1 MTRRTNTLGK
11 TNTLLALFVLVALAS
26 ALAGACGSEEAQGN
40 GKEGGSE
47 EAQEKTA
54 KASSEQG
61 SGGDLT
67 YIGSKPKLVYGT
79 SYVGPLTE
87 IFGDVYI
94 GQKDFVASNTVV
106 RAAPGNV
113 VEIGDESNV
122 QDNVTVR
129 AYHDSIT
136 VGDRTSLTHHAVVE
150 DSEVGDSVFV
160 GYGSEVRGSK
170 VGDGAFIYHDARIEG
185 VEVPDKSFVGPGEV
199 VSDQKTAD
207 ALPKTGDVDL
217 EKYYDRKE
225 QIDTNEEFA
234 KAYIDLYEEE
244 GYDAVVEVGP
254 NPKTSWNSRR
264 VEPEIGKNVELQA
277 FSRVTGDVKIGENS
291 SIGRRTALRAD
302 EGDPISVGAGAAVDD
317 RVTMHSTRGSEVE
330 IGKFLVASDDSVL
343 HGPLK
348 MGNRDFVGENA
359 VVFRARVGDD
369 VQIGEG
375 AVVAGPAGEGS
386 LLEIPEGTLVPADA
400 VVTSEKD
407 VRALKEE

>member
-1 MTRRTNTLGK
+1 MLGK
-11 TNTLLALFVLVALAS
+11 TNTLLVLLVVALALL
-26 ALAGACGSEEAQGN
+26 LAAACGSEEAQGN

-47 EAQEKTA
+47 EAQEKKTA
-54 KASSEQG
+54 QASSDKG

-94 GQKDFVASNTVV
+94 GDKDFVASNSVV
-106 RAAPGNV
+106 RAAPGNR
-113 VEIGDESNV
+113 VEIGDKSNV

-129 AYHDSIT
+129 AYQDSVA
-136 VGDRTSLTHHAVVE
+136 VGDKSSLTHHAVVE
-150 DSEVGDSVFV
+150 DSDVGDSVFL
-160 GYGSEVRGSK
+160 GYGAEVRSSE
-170 VGDGAFIYHDARIEG
+170 VGDGAFIYHGASVEG

-207 ALPKTGDVDL
+207 ALPKTSEVDL
-217 EKYYDRKE
+217 KKYYDRKE
-225 QIDTNEEFA
+225 QIDTNKEFA
-234 KAYIDLYEEE
+234 EAYIDLYEEE

-254 NPKTSWNSRR
+254 NPKTSWNSRQ
-264 VEPEIGKNVELQA
+264 VEPEIGDNVELQA

-302 EGDPISVGAGAAVDD
+302 EGDPISIGPGAAVDD

-330 IGKFLVASDDSVL
+330 IGEFLVASDDSVL

-348 MGNRDFVGENA
+348 MGDRDFVGENA
-359 VVFRARVGDD
+359 VVFRAKVGDD

-386 LLEIPEGTLVPADA
+386 LLKIPEGTLVPADT

-407 VRALKEE
+407 VRALKEG

>member
-1 MTRRTNTLGK
+1 MTRK
-11 TNTLLALFVLVALAS
+11 TNVTTSTILLVALALVLS
-26 ALAGACGSEEAQGN
+26 SACGSDEAKKNGN
-40 GKEGGSE
+40 AGGSE
-47 EAQEKTA
+47 KTQEKTA
-54 KASSEQG
+54 QAASAQG

-67 YIGSKPKLVYGT
+67 YIGSRPKLIYGT

-94 GQKDFVASNTVV
+94 GKKDFVASNTVV
-106 RAAPGNV
+106 RAAPGNK
-113 VEIGDESNV
+113 VEIGDKSNV

-129 AYHDSIT
+129 AYQDSVK

-150 DSEVGDSVFV
+150 DSEVGDSVFI
-160 GYGSEVRGSK
+160 GYDAEVRGSK
-170 VGDGAFIYHDARIEG
+170 VGDGAFIYHGASVEG
-185 VEVPDKSFVGPGEV
+185 VEIPEKSFVGPGEI

-207 ALPKTGDVDL
+207 ALPKTDEVDL
-217 EKYYDRKE
+217 KKYYDKNE
-225 QIDTNEEFA
+225 QIDTNVEFA

-254 NPKTSWNSRR
+254 NPKTSWNSRQ

-277 FSRVTGDVKIGENS
+277 FSRVTGDVKIGDNS
-291 SIGRRTALRAD
+291 SVGRRTALRAD
-302 EGDPISVGAGAAVDD
+302 EGDPIKVGSGAAIDD
-317 RVTMHSTRGSEVE
+317 RVSVHSTRGSEVE

-348 MGNRDFVGENA
+348 MGDRNFVGENA

-386 LLEIPEGTLVPADA
+386 LLKIPEGTIIPADT

-407 VRALKEE
+407 VRALK

>member
-1 MTRRTNTLGK
+1 MSRRTNTLGK
-11 TNTLLALFVLVALAS
+11 TNTLLPILLIALTLL
-26 ALAGACGSEEAQGN
+26 LAGACGQEEAQGN

-47 EAQEKTA
+47 EAQEKKSV
-54 KASSEQG
+54 KASSDQG
-61 SGGDLT
+61 SGGLT

-94 GQKDFVASNTVV
+94 GKEDFVASNTVV
-106 RAAPGNV
+106 RAAPGNK
-113 VEIGDESNV
+113 VEIGDKSNV

-136 VGDRTSLTHHAVVE
+136 VGDKTSLTHHSVVE
-150 DSEVGDSVFV
+150 DSDVGDSVFI
-160 GYGSEVRGSK
+160 GYDAEIDDSE
-170 VGDGAFIYHDARIEG
+170 VGDGAFIYHGARVEG
-185 VEVPDKSFVGPGEV
+185 VEIPEKSFVGPGEV

-207 ALPKTGDVDL
+207 ALPKTSEVDL
-217 EKYYDRKE
+217 KKYYDRKE

-254 NPKTSWNSRR
+254 NPKTSWNSRQ

-317 RVTMHSTRGSEVE
+317 RVTMHATRGSKVE

-343 HGPLK
+343 HGPLE
-348 MGNRDFVGENA
+348 MGKRDFVGENA

-386 LLEIPEGTLVPADA
+386 LLKIPEGTLVPADA

-407 VRALKEE
+407 VRALKEG

>member
-1 MTRRTNTLGK
+1 MLGK
-11 TNTLLALFVLVALAS
+11 TNTLMVLLVVALAL

-40 GKEGGSE
+40 GKKGGSE
-47 EAQEKTA
+47 EAQEKKTA
-54 KASSEQG
+54 QAASDQG

-94 GQKDFVASNTVV
+94 GDKDFVASNSVM
-106 RAAPGNV
+106 RAAPGNR
-113 VEIGDESNV
+113 VEIGDKSNV

-129 AYHDSIT
+129 GYQDSVT

-150 DSEVGDSVFV
+150 DSEVGDAVFV
-160 GYGSEVRGSK
+160 GYGSEIRNSEVGGGS
-170 VGDGAFIYHDARIEG
+170 FIYHGARIEG
-185 VEVPDKSFVGPGEV
+185 VKIPEKSFVGPGEV
-199 VSDQKTAD
+199 VDDQETAD
-207 ALPKTGDVDL
+207 GLPKTDEVDL
-217 EKYYDRKE
+217 GKYYDKKE
-225 QIDTNEEFA
+225 HLDTNTEFA
-234 KAYIDLYEEE
+234 EAYIDLFEEE

-254 NPKTSWNSRR
+254 NPKTSWNSRQ

-291 SIGRRTALRAD
+291 SVGRRTAIRAD
-302 EGDPISVGAGAAVDD
+302 EGDPISVGAGAAIDD
-317 RVTMHSTRGSEVE
+317 RVTMHATRDSAVE

-348 MGNRDFVGENA
+348 MGKRNFVGENA
-359 VVFRARVGDD
+359 VVFRAKVGDD

-375 AVVAGPAGEGS
+375 AVVVGPAGKGP

-407 VRALKEE
+407 VQALKEG